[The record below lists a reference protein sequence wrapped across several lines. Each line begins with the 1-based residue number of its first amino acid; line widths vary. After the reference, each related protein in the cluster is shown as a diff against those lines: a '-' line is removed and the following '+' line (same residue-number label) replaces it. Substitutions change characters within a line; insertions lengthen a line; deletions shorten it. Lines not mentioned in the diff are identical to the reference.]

1 MRACDGD
8 PNNAYIL
15 LRVFNIDGDRPGV
28 KLYINPWRLYIGGVL
43 KFTSENGYKLYS
55 NDVVELHS

>member
-15 LRVFNIDGDRPGV
+15 LRVFNIDGDRPEV
-28 KLYINPWRLYIGGVL
+28 KLYINPWRLYMGGVL
-43 KFTSENGYKLYS
+43 KFTSDNGYKVYS